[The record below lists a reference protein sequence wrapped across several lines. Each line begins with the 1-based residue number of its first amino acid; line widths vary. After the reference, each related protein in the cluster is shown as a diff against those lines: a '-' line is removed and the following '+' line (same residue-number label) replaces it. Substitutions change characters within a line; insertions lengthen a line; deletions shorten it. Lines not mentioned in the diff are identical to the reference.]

1 MRKRSEHFGLL
12 AVRVVESP
20 VEARSIARRLPQ
32 PLGLVPTMGALHA
45 GHLSLVERAVRE
57 NASVVA
63 SIFVNPLQ
71 FGQGEDFA
79 RYPRDFERDAAA
91 LRACG
96 VDLLYAPSAE
106 MMYPPGFVTAIDP
119 GPVARGYEGSSRPGH
134 FAGVATVVA
143 KLLNTLEP
151 ARLYLG
157 QKDAQQVAVL
167 QTVVRDLD
175 LPVEVVVV
183 PTLRDEDGL
192 ALSSRN
198 VYLSAEERA
207 AAPSLHR
214 ALAAV
219 ASALAAGE
227 SDVANATLGAALLI
241 RAPLQLEYLAV
252 VEPRT
257 FAPLQK
263 AVPGALVIGAARAGT
278 TRLID
283 NECVPARVEAA
294 R

>member
-1 MRKRSEHFGLL
+1 VRKRSEHFGLL